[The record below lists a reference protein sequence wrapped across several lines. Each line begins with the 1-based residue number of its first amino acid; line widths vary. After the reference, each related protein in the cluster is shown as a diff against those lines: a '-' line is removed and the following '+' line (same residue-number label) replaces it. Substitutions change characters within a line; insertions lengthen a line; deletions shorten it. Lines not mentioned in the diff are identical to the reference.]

1 MQLINSRQLCS
12 LECTSQRQ
20 PWSCRGC
27 ATVRRQVPSRTGS
40 RAQPGRL
47 QRLTIRA
54 EQQKGSTKAKEDDKD
69 LPPWVRTERARELA
83 AQADGLPFGVYL
95 LGAAIVSIAAVGS
108 LFEIANKNPI
118 FGVVKPDSPLYLPI
132 LLFFGVTGFPT
143 AGFLFFKCVEKAN
156 QMAERMDQQ
165 DGY

>member
-1 MQLINSRQLCS
+1 MHQSEAALELQGLCHCQ
-12 LECTSQRQ
+12 E
-20 PWSCRGC
+20 
-27 ATVRRQVPSRTGS
+27 TGS
-40 RAQPGRL
+40 KPDRFQSTARAP
-47 QRLTIRA
+47 A
-54 EQQKGSTKAKEDDKD
+54 KAKEDDKD